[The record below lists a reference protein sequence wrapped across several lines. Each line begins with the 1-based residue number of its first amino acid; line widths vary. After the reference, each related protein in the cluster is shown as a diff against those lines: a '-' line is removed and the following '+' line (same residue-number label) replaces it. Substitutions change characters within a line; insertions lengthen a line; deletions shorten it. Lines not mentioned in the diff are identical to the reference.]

1 MIFLP
6 GKDYSLD
13 LDKIVSGMGGWY
25 GEDEDPCYSMFVSQ
39 DQIWNLNPILK
50 VLADEGSILAKELG
64 YDMNSYVSDNGYTIY
79 NPYLS
84 WINHYYHYCP
94 TFNEDK
100 LKPWD
105 RVEDRKNKFKMTDKV
120 KRGANNW
127 YYSGGTISC
136 VDSFLGKKYRKN
148 LRTFIY
154 RGIVFFLDRIWHT
167 SLFDRMGVKMKYNAY
182 YCYAATS
189 GIWYDKGFKRRL
201 AKRFNRSLSGGGE
214 PVEIDS
220 ALVSAQTRHRLY
232 WCNWPVEMPKDKHI
246 SLDDI
251 LEHDKGWN
259 PGAIRGRYIGTI
271 VGRRIGED
279 GYRKDCDMGIKITQC
294 LEIRKDKNT
303 TPIKKSNCLTTV
315 MKDNV
320 ISSLPPGR
328 YPNAFDMKDKFR
340 YLTPVEMCRL
350 QTLPDDYLDGIAP
363 NTAMSLAGNGW
374 TVDVIAH
381 LLRSIERKQINDI
394 VKEFRKITD
403 ELMFGS
409 LETDIM

>member
-1 MIFLP
+1 MKEEFYKYQKVVYDGDVFEVVETADKSGRMRIRLWSDEVDEIIWVDEEMVVSLGRAIKLKLIDEEKVDNVNAYDLSRFNNINSASIIKAHQEEVAKACKTAV
-6 GKDYSLD
+6 GKDGSGKDDRADGKLRWD
-13 LDKIVSGMGGWY
+13 LLPLAEIEDIVKHLRKETKG
-25 GEDEDPCYSMFVSQ
+25 
-39 DQIWNLNPILK
+39 K
-50 VLADEGSILAKELG
+50 VLFLGENVRMRDEHRWVITEELG
-64 YDMNSYVSDNGYTIY
+64 V
-79 NPYLS
+79 
-84 WINHYYHYCP
+84 
-94 TFNEDK
+94 
-100 LKPWD
+100 
-105 RVEDRKNKFKMTDKV
+105 
-120 KRGANNW
+120 
-127 YYSGGTISC
+127 
-136 VDSFLGKKYRKN
+136 
-148 LRTFIY
+148 
-154 RGIVFFLDRIWHT
+154 
-167 SLFDRMGVKMKYNAY
+167 
-182 YCYAATS
+182 
-189 GIWYDKGFKRRL
+189 
-201 AKRFNRSLSGGGE
+201 E

-279 GYRKDCDMGIKITQC
+279 GYRKDCDKDIKITQC

>member
-1 MIFLP
+1 MNN
-6 GKDYSLD
+6 
-13 LDKIVSGMGGWY
+13 M
-25 GEDEDPCYSMFVSQ
+25 
-39 DQIWNLNPILK
+39 K
-50 VLADEGSILAKELG
+50 VL
-64 YDMNSYVSDNGYTIY
+64 
-79 NPYLS
+79 
-84 WINHYYHYCP
+84 
-94 TFNEDK
+94 
-100 LKPWD
+100 
-105 RVEDRKNKFKMTDKV
+105 
-120 KRGANNW
+120 
-127 YYSGGTISC
+127 
-136 VDSFLGKKYRKN
+136 
-148 LRTFIY
+148 
-154 RGIVFFLDRIWHT
+154 
-167 SLFDRMGVKMKYNAY
+167 SLFDGISCGYLALQRAGIPIETYYASEIDKTCIKVSQKHFPNIIQLGDVNNWRTWDIPWKDIDLVMGGF
-182 YCYAATS
+182 CCQSFSSS
-189 GIWYDKGFKRRL
+189 GKGKGFIDARGRL
-201 AKRFNRSLSGGGE
+201 FFCFSDIVKHLRKETKGKVLFLGENVRMRDEHRWVITEELGVE

-232 WCNWPVEMPKDKHI
+232 WCNWSVEMPKDKHI

-259 PGAIRGRYIGTI
+259 PEAIRGRYIGVI

-279 GYRKDCDMGIKITQC
+279 GHRKDYDKNVKITQC
-294 LEIRKDKNT
+294 LEVRRDKNT
-303 TPIKKSNCLTTV
+303 VSIKKSNCLTTV

-340 YLTPVEMCRL
+340 HLTPVEMCRL

-381 LLRSIERKQINDI
+381 LLRSIERKQMNDI

-409 LETDIM
+409 SETGTNVTCDKHEQNEAIRKSQNS

>member
-1 MIFLP
+1 MTLSDKYFGWKDIFFDRFVHCCNEKSGQPQGSNIPLAKINFDNKTGYVEDGTINIAELLQYLWINNKVYRCEYAPIDISSALQTLIRLTENAKHMFEDQPGVYDMIPYRGFFLRDDFSS

-148 LRTFIY
+148 Q
-154 RGIVFFLDRIWHT
+154 
-167 SLFDRMGVKMKYNAY
+167 
-182 YCYAATS
+182 
-189 GIWYDKGFKRRL
+189 
-201 AKRFNRSLSGGGE
+201 
-214 PVEIDS
+214 DS
-220 ALVSAQTRHRLY
+220 
-232 WCNWPVEMPKDKHI
+232 
-246 SLDDI
+246 
-251 LEHDKGWN
+251 
-259 PGAIRGRYIGTI
+259 
-271 VGRRIGED
+271 
-279 GYRKDCDMGIKITQC
+279 
-294 LEIRKDKNT
+294 
-303 TPIKKSNCLTTV
+303 
-315 MKDNV
+315 
-320 ISSLPPGR
+320 
-328 YPNAFDMKDKFR
+328 
-340 YLTPVEMCRL
+340 
-350 QTLPDDYLDGIAP
+350 
-363 NTAMSLAGNGW
+363 
-374 TVDVIAH
+374 
-381 LLRSIERKQINDI
+381 
-394 VKEFRKITD
+394 
-403 ELMFGS
+403 
-409 LETDIM
+409 